1 MIHEE
6 DWTVQSN
13 VASDSGNI
21 SLGNISLGNIG
32 LGATGLADTGLSDSR
47 GSISNMA
54 ARASFIAVFGIAVL
68 GAGLA
73 PAQVRSE
80 KATTVHVDPVRREP
94 LLQTVPIIGRLVA
107 CRAGVVAAR
116 VVGPVAEIHV
126 EVGDQVAAGDVI
138 AVVDQDRAEAERDL
152 QAARIAEA
160 EAARETS
167 QAELQLRRQE
177 LDRLEGLRA
186 SPAFSKGQYND
197 KLQQMAMAAGN
208 VAKAQAARASAEAEF
223 RLAEITLRDTEVRAP
238 FTGVVTQRH
247 TEIGA
252 QVDRGNP
259 VVTLVDHLC
268 LEVEADV
275 PQTRTAGLA
284 TGTIVT
290 FELDGR
296 TFDAEVRA
304 VIPDENPLTR
314 TRTVRFIPKLG
325 DDRANLAANQ
335 SVVIYVPAGEGR
347 KVISVEKDA
356 ILHRGGLPAVFVAT
370 DGHAELRSVRL
381 GEAVGSR
388 FEVLEGLAEG
398 DVVIVRGNER
408 LQPGQPILIDEG
420 PAG

>member
-1 MIHEE
+1 MRRTISK
-6 DWTVQSN
+6 VAAGMRSN
-13 VASDSGNI
+13 AGFLSVA
-21 SLGNISLGNIG
+21 LGVALGV
-32 LGATGLADTGLSDSR
+32 A
-47 GSISNMA
+47 
-54 ARASFIAVFGIAVL
+54 
-68 GAGLA
+68 LA
-73 PAQVRSE
+73 PAQGWSQE
-80 KATTVHVDPVRREP
+80 ATTVHINPVRSEP
-94 LLQTVPIIGRLVA
+94 LVQTVPVIGRLVA

-116 VVGPVAEIHV
+116 VVGPVAEIRV

-138 AVVDQDRAEAERDL
+138 AILDQDRAKAERDL

-167 QAELQLRRQE
+167 EAELQLRRQE
-177 LDRLEGLRA
+177 LERLEGLRA
-186 SPAFSKGQYND
+186 SPAFSQGQYSD
-197 KLQQMAMAAGN
+197 KLQQMAMASGN

-238 FTGVVTQRH
+238 FGGVVTQRH

-252 QVDRGNP
+252 QVDQGNP

-284 TGTIVT
+284 PGTLVT
-290 FELDGR
+290 FDLEGR
-296 TFDAEVRA
+296 PFDAEVRA

-325 DDRANLAANQ
+325 NDRSNLAANQ
-335 SVVIYVPAGEGR
+335 SVVLHLPAGKGR
-347 KVISVEKDA
+347 KVLSVEKDA

-370 DGHAELRSVRL
+370 EGQAELRPVRL

-388 FEVLEGLAEG
+388 FEVLEGLGEG
-398 DVVIVRGNER
+398 DAVIVRGNER
-408 LQPGQPILIDEG
+408 LQPGQAIRVAEG